1 MNKKLTL
8 TLLASLLAGAATAQ
22 PFQTTTVADG
32 QFASGTAWYTMR
44 IGNAQKYLTDNGTAS
59 SMTLKVASTL
69 EDADLWCFTGDATNG
84 YKIYNKQAGATK
96 VLASTTSMTTKPG
109 YGGTGGSTYPTLQTA
124 ASLPSGYVGAWDLA
138 KSNKLS
144 DVDGYFVKIHGTNYA
159 MNDFGGI
166 GTLAFWAEGMDA
178 GSTVSFELVQMEAV
192 INAANGS
199 FTSSNADRTWHAVW
213 ESNQVSGLT
222 LSTGVNNMTTEN
234 GYISG
239 ASGRSNTSTYTITAP
254 EGMIVAGYSFDF
266 VNHTSLTPVLL
277 SRLPPLDYIMYSL
290 PLHSL
295 LCLPGC
301 FPLGYL
307 GNPTSLLV
315 FSSLWHPI
323 SKKPSSTTQ
332 LDRLCL

>member
-8 TLLASLLAGAATAQ
+8 TLLAGLLAGAATAQ

-44 IGNAQKYLTDNGTAS
+44 IGSTQKYLTDNGTAS
-59 SMTLKVASTL
+59 SMTLKAASTL

-199 FTSSNADRTWHAVW
+199 FTSSNASGTWHAVW
-213 ESNQVSGLT
+213 ASSQVSGLT

-239 ASGRSNTSTYTITAP
+239 ASGTS
-254 EGMIVAGYSFDF
+254 G
-266 VNHTSLTPVLL
+266 
-277 SRLPPLDYIMYSL
+277 
-290 PLHSL
+290 
-295 LCLPGC
+295 
-301 FPLGYL
+301 
-307 GNPTSLLV
+307 
-315 FSSLWHPI
+315 
-323 SKKPSSTTQ
+323 SST
-332 LDRLCL
+332 